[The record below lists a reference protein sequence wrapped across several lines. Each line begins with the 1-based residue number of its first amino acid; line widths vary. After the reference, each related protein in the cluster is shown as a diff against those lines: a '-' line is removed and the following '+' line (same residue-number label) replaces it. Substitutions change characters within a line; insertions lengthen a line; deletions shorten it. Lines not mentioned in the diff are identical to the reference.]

1 MSMSRL
7 RDLWE
12 EKKSEFPN
20 WISIFHKTDGN
31 GRWAKLK
38 KKHRAFGHING
49 ANNVE
54 FLTRFYGSQLAG
66 IVNEVSYWY
75 KSVWN
80 VINRPREE
88 NLALQMLLG
97 EREKSL
103 ISLADEARAR
113 IVPFGD
119 RELWT
124 PAEIK
129 TFDSIESKT
138 EKHGISH
145 LSIGI
150 AAWYSQSLF
159 LAKTLWVLQSSDVG
173 FLNLSPEERIK
184 LAYEQMHK
192 GLRLPDLFIL
202 AGDTDGKRTSD
213 GFCGPNT
220 HIYTTPTLWPDVNW
234 ELVTKAIIDMLE
246 HTKIKNGAVK

>member
-1 MSMSRL
+1 MSRL

-38 KKHRAFGHING
+38 EKPRAFGHING

-54 FLTRFYGSQLAG
+54 ELTRFYGRELAG

-80 VINRPREE
+80 VLNRPREE
-88 NLALQMLLG
+88 NLALQMLLR
-97 EREKSL
+97 ERQKSL
-103 ISLADEARAR
+103 ISLADDAQAR

-119 RELWT
+119 YELWT
-124 PAEIK
+124 RAERK
-129 TFDSIESKT
+129 TFDHIENQT
-138 EKHGISH
+138 QKHWSTH

-150 AAWYSQSLF
+150 AAGYSQSLF
-159 LAKTLWVLQSSDVG
+159 LAKTLWILQSWNPQ
-173 FLNLSPEERIK
+173 FLNLSPEDRIK
-184 LAYEQMHK
+184 LAYETMHK

-202 AGDTDGKRTSD
+202 AGDSDGKRTSD

-220 HIYTTPTLWPDVNW
+220 HIYATPTLWPDVNW
-234 ELVTKAIIDMLE
+234 ELVTNAIIDMLE